1 MVVVDVDDLGFR
13 RDRLGYLVGV
23 LVGGQAG
30 ADVEEL
36 PDPGL
41 AGQVLDRAAQERP
54 VGPHPGQDVR
64 VGLQRLLSGLPVG
77 GEVVLA
83 AQLVVVHAGGCR
95 R

>member
-1 MVVVDVDDLGFR
+1 MCTTRFAGVVVDVDNLGFR

-41 AGQVLDRAAQERP
+41 ADQVLDRAAQERP
-54 VGPHPGQDVR
+54 VGPHPRQDVR
-64 VGLQRLLSGLPVG
+64 VGLQGLLSGFPVG
-77 GEVVLA
+77 G
-83 AQLVVVHAGGCR
+83 
-95 R
+95 